1 MGSQGRDGEGFPAV
15 DVEREL
21 NPGDNKHVE
30 VDPISSQVATSLEAK
45 EHEKRTAAEEE
56 RKRAKKKKEAMQTL
70 KTTFIV
76 SGIIAAV
83 AVAAFAI
90 VKKLR
95 EN

>member
-45 EHEKRTAAEEE
+45 VKP
-56 RKRAKKKKEAMQTL
+56 
-70 KTTFIV
+70 TF
-76 SGIIAAV
+76 
-83 AVAAFAI
+83 FFFCT
-90 VKKLR
+90 
-95 EN
+95 

>member
-1 MGSQGRDGEGFPAV
+1 
-15 DVEREL
+15 
-21 NPGDNKHVE
+21 
-30 VDPISSQVATSLEAK
+30 
-45 EHEKRTAAEEE
+45 
-56 RKRAKKKKEAMQTL
+56 MQTL